1 MIYPEFHN
9 ITINNQVGVSP
20 VGKDTM
26 LIAQQVSQLEFDCAL
41 EVGTGT
47 GFIPIYLSTLTRQCE
62 GIDINPQAITC
73 ATENAKLN
81 NAHIKFYLS
90 DLFTNVRGKFDL
102 IIFNPPYG
110 NVRSTSWSKYLEIIK
125 SLLPKEN
132 ALISRITYLLIRK
145 SRRQLIS
152 LFLDKAPSLLTDSG
166 NIVILLHHTE
176 LDLLQDIEFSVLA
189 QLGQQKLVFLK
200 TKYLNH

>member
-9 ITINNQVGVSP
+9 ITIDNQVGVSP
-20 VGKDTM
+20 VGQDTM
-26 LIAQQVSQLEFDCAL
+26 LIAQQVAKLDFNRAL

-47 GFIPIYLSTLTRQCE
+47 GFIPIYLSTLIRKCE

-73 ATENAKLN
+73 AKENAKLN
-81 NAHIKFYLS
+81 HVNVNFYLS
-90 DLFTNVRGKFDL
+90 DLFANVSGKFDL

-110 NVRSTSWSKYLEIIK
+110 NVRSTSLSKYLEIIK

-132 ALISRITYLLIRK
+132 ALISRISYPLIK
-145 SRRQLIS
+145 KDRRQLINS
-152 LFLDKAPSLLTDSG
+152 FLNKANSILTNPG

-176 LDLLQDIEFSVLA
+176 LDLIKDREHIVLA
-189 QLGQQKLVFLK
+189 KLGLQKLVSLK
-200 TKYLNH
+200 TDSK

>member
-9 ITINNQVGVSP
+9 ITIDNRVGVSP
-20 VGKDTM
+20 VGQDTM
-26 LIAQQVSQLEFDCAL
+26 LIAQQVAKMEFNRAL

-47 GFIPIYLSTLTRQCE
+47 GFIPIYLSTLIRQCE

-73 ATENAKLN
+73 AKENAKLN
-81 NAHIKFYLS
+81 HVNVKFYLS
-90 DLFTNVRGKFDL
+90 DLFVNVSGQFDL

-132 ALISRITYLLIRK
+132 TLISRITYPLIRK

-152 LFLDKAPSLLTDSG
+152 LFLNQVHSVLTDSG

-176 LDLLQDIEFSVLA
+176 FDLIDGREFKVLA
-189 QLGQQKLVFLK
+189 QLERQKLVFLK
-200 TKYLNH
+200 LSHNH